1 MSSQKGLALSG
12 LAGVILAVSLIFLA
26 AITGTASIIRPNSG
40 NTSLTTSTNPGSQT
54 TGVQG
59 PYSGTLSLLMTD
71 PPNAPK
77 GVTAVYV
84 SYSSLLVHD
93 EGIKWIDLNSSGQV
107 ELMGTVNVALTLS
120 SAKVPFGTYDA
131 IRFEI
136 SSATVT
142 YQGKNYSATVQG
154 GTLTITIKGGEVVSG
169 SHAAA
174 AIIDIR
180 PSVVNIGSQ
189 TGPQFVLRPVAFAF
203 PVPSGN
209 VVQSMGREGN
219 RYNLVGMQWWDDD
232 RAFAN
237 ATLSI
242 TSAALSSNSLSV
254 SLKDNGSQDIQVRM
268 VVVTAATLIP
278 VGYGNHEMPM
288 ALMGSAVF
296 IVFPNGTLV
305 EYAPTL
311 HAMMPSGES
320 QPSFLQ
326 DLVLGGLNLTAG
338 GTATLHYSGNITLG
352 FGGMMTFSHSIIK
365 GDSYWVTVIGDQ
377 SVVSTEVTAT

>member
-1 MSSQKGLALSG
+1 VSSQKGLALSG
-12 LAGVILAVSLIFLA
+12 LAGAILAVSLIFLA
-26 AITGTASIIRPNSG
+26 AITGSASVIRLNTGNNSI
-40 NTSLTTSTNPGSQT
+40 TTSTSPGSQT

-84 SYSSLLVHD
+84 SYSSLMVHD
-93 EGIKWIDLNSSGQV
+93 EGIKWIDLNSSGSV

-131 IRFEI
+131 IRFDI

-154 GTLTITIKGGEVVSG
+154 GTLTIGIKGGEVVSG
-169 SHAAA
+169 SHASA

-189 TGPQFVLRPVAFAF
+189 TGPEFVLRPVAFAF
-203 PVPSGN
+203 SVPSGN
-209 VVQSMGREGN
+209 VDQSMGREGN
-219 RYNLVGMQWWDDD
+219 RYSLVGMQWWDDD

-268 VVVTAATLIP
+268 VIITAATLIP
-278 VGYGNHEMPM
+278 VDYGNHEMPM

-305 EYAPTL
+305 QYAPTL
-311 HAMMPSGES
+311 HTMMPGDS

-338 GTATLHYSGNITLG
+338 STTTLHYSGNITLG
-352 FGGMMTFSHSIIK
+352 FGGMMTFSHSIAS
-365 GDSYWVTVIGDQ
+365 GQSYWVTVIGDQ
-377 SVVSTEVTAT
+377 SVVSAEVTAS